1 MKRILAGCPAFF
13 LIAAL
18 AASPLTASE
27 LAASG
32 LAAQDK
38 QALAL
43 APVYSDHMVLQ
54 RGHAIPV
61 RGTASPSAHIS
72 VELEGYQPVSVTAG
86 ASGAWEAVLPAMGA
100 ATGLALKVTAGAE
113 TIRLEDIAVGDVFL
127 CSGQSNMEFPLRLA
141 TDADNAIAASNRS
154 ELRLLHVPRQSG
166 AAAQSTFA
174 SATAWRVSA
183 PDSTREFSAACYF
196 MGVELQRRRQV
207 PIGLIAASWGG
218 SFIEAWLG
226 ADTLLADG
234 QFSDGLGLLAQ
245 WQADPVAAERKWLE
259 RTQAFLA
266 DNLSSDR
273 PLVDADPTLIWEQ
286 WGNGPGDS
294 GLADFD
300 GFGTYTTTVTLSA
313 SQAMAGQRI
322 MLGPIDD
329 IDQTVVNGQP
339 IGMTTGWDIQRNYA
353 LPQGLLRQGVNLIEV
368 RVLDTGGGGGLY
380 GTAPRAII
388 LRDGASVELG
398 EAWQFRPGRS
408 LAQAG
413 AAPQKPWMPISGL
426 GTLANGMIAPLGR
439 VPLAGIAWYQGESNA
454 SDPSAYARLLPLLM
468 AEWRERF
475 DTRRFAIVQLA
486 NFGALNGAP
495 GESRWAQLRDAQ
507 RRIAASDRDAGLA
520 IAIDVG
526 DPYDIHP
533 ANKRSIGVRLASAM
547 NGAGHAQ
554 LPVVVTAGD
563 HARLSFAHDL
573 VLVGGASPVGFELC
587 NQNKCRF
594 VESQIIDARTV
605 SLHLEASDDHVR
617 YLWSDSPVTN
627 LYDRAGVPVT
637 PFQIALPNQ
646 R

>member
-1 MKRILAGCPAFF
+1 MKRILAGRPAFF

-18 AASPLTASE
+18 AASPLT
-27 LAASG
+27 ASG

-54 RGHAIPV
+54 RDHAIPV

-72 VELEGYQPVSVTAG
+72 VEMEGYQPVSVTAG

-113 TIRLEDIAVGDVFL
+113 SIRLEDIAVGDVFL

-154 ELRLLHVPRQSG
+154 ELRLFHVPRQSG
-166 AAAQSTFA
+166 ASAQSTFA
-174 SATAWRVSA
+174 SATTWRVSA

-286 WGNGPGDS
+286 WGNGSGDS
-294 GLADFD
+294 GFADFD

-313 SQAMAGQRI
+313 SQAMAGQRL
-322 MLGPIDD
+322 MLGLIDD
-329 IDQTVVNGQP
+329 IDHTVVNGQP
-339 IGMTTGWDIQRNYA
+339 VGMTAGWDVQRNYA
-353 LPQGLLRQGVNLIEV
+353 LPQGLLRQGVNRIEV

-388 LRDGASVELG
+388 LRDGASVELDH
-398 EAWQFRPGRS
+398 AWRFRPGRS

-439 VPLAGIAWYQGESNA
+439 IPLAGIAWYQGESNA
-454 SDPSAYARLLPLLM
+454 SRLLPLLM

-486 NFGALNGAP
+486 NFGALNDAP
-495 GESRWAQLRDAQ
+495 GESHWAQLRDVQ
-507 RRIAASDRDAGLA
+507 RRIVAADRDAGLA

-547 NGAGHAQ
+547 DGEGHAQ
-554 LPVVVTAGD
+554 LPVAATAGD
-563 HARLSFAHDL
+563 RARLTFAHDL

-587 NQNKCRF
+587 SQNKCRF
-594 VESQIIDARTV
+594 VDAQIIDASTV
-605 SLHLEASDDHVR
+605 SLHLQASDDHVR

-627 LYDRAGVPVT
+627 LYDRAGIPVT
-637 PFQIALPNQ
+637 PFQIALPGQ